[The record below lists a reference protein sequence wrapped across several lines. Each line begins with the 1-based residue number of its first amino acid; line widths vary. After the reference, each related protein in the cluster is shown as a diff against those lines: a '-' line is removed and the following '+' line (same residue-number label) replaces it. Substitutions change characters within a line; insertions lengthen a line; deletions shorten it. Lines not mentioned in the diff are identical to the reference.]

1 MVDFCNFWGRFVL
14 TRLEGQLCEW
24 LSSGALESPGAV
36 RQRPAPGRRGVI
48 LTRSGISL
56 TLCRESR
63 NDCAATASAV
73 LKRTVLT
80 LEKSKC

>member
-36 RQRPAPGRRGVI
+36 RQRSAPGRRGVI
-48 LTRSGISL
+48 LTRLRIPL
-56 TLCRESR
+56 TLC
-63 NDCAATASAV
+63 
-73 LKRTVLT
+73 
-80 LEKSKC
+80 